1 MKRKTN
7 IGDVIFTVAA
17 LAGVLTIVMFSV
29 ATVFKAVVS
38 LWH

>member
-1 MKRKTN
+1 MKRKTD

-17 LAGVLTIVMFSV
+17 IVGVLTIVMFSV
-29 ATVFKAVVS
+29 TTVFKAVVS